1 MNSVSP
7 PRNRILYQLSFGWLE
22 DNMAYFNEK
31 EAYIF
36 LEMMEGLPSQ
46 DIAAENGLTFEE
58 LMECKDIIIDKLN
71 QDTVAYTTKEGFL
84 PSIF

>member
-1 MNSVSP
+1 
-7 PRNRILYQLSFGWLE
+7 
-22 DNMAYFNEK
+22 MAYFNEK
-31 EAYIF
+31 EAHIF

-71 QDTVAYTTKEGFL
+71 QDTVAYTTKKG
-84 PSIF
+84 SRKMR